1 VLVLKGQATPEALY
15 GPATRIFLEVAAQ
28 TVACTNPLNAATTCL
43 QVRDRVFDQQGLA
56 VLPHGAWRPLYET
69 VEGYTHKPGVR
80 NVLRIKRFQRSPA
93 PAGGSS
99 LVYVLDLV
107 VESETVPR

>member
-1 VLVLKGQATPEALY
+1 VDG
-15 GPATRIFLEVAAQ
+15 F
-28 TVACTNPLNAATTCL
+28 
-43 QVRDRVFDQQGLA
+43 
-56 VLPHGAWRPLYET
+56 
-69 VEGYTHKPGVR
+69 THTPGVR
-80 NVLRIKRFQRSPA
+80 NVLRIKRFQRSPV